1 MSKSLDIHI
10 RLDAG
15 NNAIPFYVNFVLI
28 TNFQKKYFYHMNMT
42 KMTNETTLK
51 HRTIHIF
58 KYPLKQ
64 YVQFDIKSDHAAL
77 SPALHSYTR
86 YL

>member
-15 NNAIPFYVNFVLI
+15 NNAVPFYVNFVLI
-28 TNFQKKYFYHMNMT
+28 TIFQNKYFYHMNMT

-58 KYPLKQ
+58 NYPLKQ